1 MRRVMFAVALMLPGV
16 PALAAD
22 LSSPVG
28 LWRTVDDKTGH
39 ERSDVR
45 IYEQDGKFYGRVE
58 HILDPKEAVQKCV
71 KCTDDRH
78 DQPVLGMV
86 IMRGLQRD
94 GDQWDGG
101 RIVDPETGDTY
112 RCKMHLI
119 DGGQELELR
128 GYVMM
133 PMLGR
138 TQIWKR
144 DPVP

>member
-1 MRRVMFAVALMLPGV
+1 MRRLMLAALLLPSA
-16 PALAAD
+16 PSLAAD
-22 LSSPVG
+22 LSSPAG
-28 LWRTVDDKTGH
+28 LWRTVDDKTGR

-45 IYEQDGKFYGRVE
+45 IYELDGKFYGRVE
-58 HILDPKEAVQKCV
+58 RILDPKEAVQKCV
-71 KCTDDRH
+71 KCTDDRR

-94 GDQWDGG
+94 GEQWDGG

-112 RCKMHLI
+112 RCKMHLVE
-119 DGGQELELR
+119 GGQKLELR

-138 TQIWKR
+138 TQTWKR
-144 DPVP
+144 DPEP